1 MDRLKRAGATLKS
14 ISAATLRNSTIK
26 SVENPT
32 MADWMADLQETKG
45 SELTD
50 AEKQNAADMFKEYE
64 QKLKEANE
72 KREAAEVALAESEAK
87 PVS

>member
-1 MDRLKRAGATLKS
+1 
-14 ISAATLRNSTIK
+14 
-26 SVENPT
+26 

-64 QKLKEANE
+64 QKLKEAENYKVYLGNLKSFE
-72 KREAAEVALAESEAK
+72 QKEPGQFNQNDAADI
-87 PVS
+87 PVDDDLPF